1 MATEDCPSNTLQ
13 HETSVTERSPPL
25 SHDALNG
32 RPHFVEH
39 NCSNIER
46 RLEWFSRTLPTSAS
60 IECRDLWKQAAKAEQ
75 SFPVDATVAPLNVIK
90 PQRRTNV
97 QGAGIRTCSESSIT
111 GAASA
116 QTTSELPSRAQ
127 KNLRRRNRLKPSAD
141 GSNFDTQRYSCVPMQ
156 VEYTHHPRVPLRTPA
171 TAVANSRDHEAGPV
185 NAESH
190 ARMRGHPR
198 TGSMQMNSV
207 LQTQRRGENIDRS
220 VVFRTTSNTPLCP
233 SLCSDAAQEHQRCWR
248 TGGSTPIHW
257 VPWPSPDCQL
267 CQNEGAG
274 ATEMWKSI
282 LRRNQGSDRLPGHPN
297 GHIDSNGGSSEAGF
311 RLSAVEAF
319 EPRTRKPL
327 LSVAQSSHPQCDTAK
342 HAAPGPLAPGR
353 LHCFVQGP
361 VSQRYQSDSIHGR
374 RQQQRVDT
382 MMSHANI
389 EHPYQASER
398 MSMSG
403 TGKRPYPEPGSAYLH
418 SSTKS
423 KDSNQG
429 LSLCKYPGSS
439 GLQHHLHVVQ
449 LLESETRRTT
459 EAAHAS
465 AGEGLAGK
473 KKAEQKQHRTFIL
486 RSVLRRA
493 RALKPKATHLK
504 VFLVNC
510 GATTTVSRVQGGAV
524 TGWSDPARRVAEM
537 SERIAA
543 PCTYSSELT
552 TRGLPDDYES
562 EDPLTF
568 EDLGSSRNDML
579 RQWKDANLSLGEC
592 HRRRVSDLSFPAAF
606 SVSPNHPC
614 VVGEA
619 DGQRSG
625 NEFSWVDH
633 GSLEN
638 PNTLSFSSCPTED
651 QEGLVEVL
659 SKEGQKQAIAAAKLL
674 RPMRFTMIYCSDD
687 AACQEMKNVILTV
700 NRESPYVDDKR
711 LGNRRK
717 GDLAHLSN
725 AEFMRRATKAGFT
738 KETFRPPGGES
749 LEDVRE
755 RVVRFFLE
763 ALVGE
768 FLLSLNL
775 RDFIA
780 KAAMDQRRAIT
791 RTNCFTLTDVGSYC
805 ELLKVPP
812 SVQTSILTS
821 SKLLDVNGEDA
832 LLDHSVG
839 SFTGELLSFPKAHAG
854 GNPGMGHLSI
864 QDQVRVE
871 QEKLH
876 ALVGTHLPLHKS
888 KGCEQ
893 DPCEVTN
900 VVDESCCRLSIGQS
914 CTRGVAAMC
923 TTTRCDAAN
932 VVAQGSCPAWKDV
945 CHSPPEPFT
954 TQSVIN
960 GASASPKMG
969 ALQQPSDGSQAPD
982 FSAEDSVGSVR
993 AEGGHRLS
1001 CDLSSVNDALH
1012 VVMHVPSPRLGKQAA
1027 SISPFVQSDLGVC
1040 RSGTGNRFGIP
1051 VETRSAHLGSENAVY
1066 SGTGKRQRR
1075 RRRRRK
1081 RAHLTA
1087 SLDAEEGNEDTCL
1100 CPRKISKG
1108 VADSSG
1114 LLMNSHD
1121 ASAVCAERVTGN
1133 NVCLD
1138 ERGYDGVVGQD
1149 EQEEFEFASVAS
1161 CASVLYQSGLA
1172 TDDEYASGGSAI
1184 NTKINELPHEVEAND
1199 NGQGKTHPDEP
1210 DAEGN
1215 TTLRSEAFSSKIVE
1229 EILEDG
1235 QTATRCWTPLRE
1247 AQEKSEETRN
1257 LGLIHLSATTA
1268 VQPLE
1273 ITTEE
1278 TGKYET
1284 TADVGKCSWML
1295 AAPERRRGADE
1306 ACYEALKSEA
1316 VAEPSLNGFRHSRVI
1331 CHASG
1336 AEPDSSSSAKATKE
1350 CVSLS
1355 LSTNS
1360 ANTVSNMQCIE
1371 RSVVLPCV
1379 REEDCVSSS
1388 QGFSSLK
1395 SGHVLVASTLSDQQ
1409 RIMFTRFLFFEE
1421 GQKILGSRCMLPEM
1435 GACQGNAGSSG
1446 MQFDNPAGDA
1456 SPGERPQAGEHD
1468 VSVFTDLRE
1477 VPERTLEKP
1486 VQDEIGSRRAAQMD
1500 SSPPVAGEFFD
1511 PECPIEPDGTSV
1523 NRESI
1528 EVSGKIPKTNT
1539 HLQREQVTSSSSE
1552 GFSRELEN
1560 RSGDNDNGRLPVD
1573 DVKHKV
1579 IEAHATADEQS
1590 DYRKIVDRSKSG
1602 EKLMVGSFPQI
1613 VYDGEVTEDS
1623 GSRPGC
1629 CLEEFLHDV
1638 LVEYDSDV
1646 PPVRQRKEQTRP
1658 SGAAGDGGRCERM
1671 EQQGGLSLRDS
1682 HSLSQCSRRLQAESD
1697 CVAVSFPPSG
1707 CALLPSSTTS
1717 VDDVNELTAERGS
1730 CHSPYQNCQTM
1741 PISSPRRGKKLSEV
1755 NSGSLLPTWIAGGVC
1770 EGKTSCVSSSP
1781 VNNETCVARPDPG
1794 ANDFTNWLSAK
1805 ERTDHI
1811 YPVTDYCRDGPASG
1825 QDAAEMCVKQFS
1837 ETCQRRPFPAS
1848 VKDRGDACGACQLPP
1863 ELQTPFVLGDL
1874 VTSEP
1879 EAPSEPSM
1887 PHKCFDGY
1895 SIFSPALGR
1904 TRSTLLHVDGVDAMG
1919 GDASFYFRHASESCR
1934 DTRWTKPARG
1944 RIEQNHHSDCEEHY
1958 SSRIPLSRWRQP
1970 CGAKVVLP
1978 LIRNRFL
1985 LRPAHSAPSLRT
1997 CDKAIPWLQPPVA
2010 SVKPREEPESQ
2021 PKWHTTR
2028 LLRSRSLLDSK
2039 YSDRG
2044 TPRIPEV
2051 RASTSAVAECVCER
2065 EALTN
2070 HDRKE
2075 RFKVHNPKQ
2084 DEDAVSGTEPV
2095 VVQRRPPSTVRLS
2108 AYGAMPAAEGR
2119 KPRGAARRCRAA
2131 LITNEARQHFDSM
2144 RQRQNSLNVTSES
2157 ATREKNISCCSALK
2171 TQSGH
2176 NLRKDTARFVTD
2188 LVHSFAAALTECA
2201 SAGFSPPSASLAH
2214 DCSST
2219 GCGTNSNDS
2228 SSNIEESDGI
2238 GGTGSDGFSGTG
2250 SDSGWASTT
2259 YRGTAQTAKRS
2270 LSSLSRTE
2278 RTCVGNTA
2286 RHNDADVGFRTE
2298 QAKLCE
2304 GRHMG
2309 NACGGGA
2316 GACGRSTALEE
2327 PEDSMAVRGLNLRHW
2342 SGSWLG
2348 SLLARIGPSSRY
2360 NNTGAAESCGSSGTE
2375 LVSLETEHEV
2385 RSPSEDADAHCKKAK
2400 EAVVKGMSGT
2410 GGARD
2415 NVWNDGH
2422 TRVSLRGYRV
2432 LLLMKRTVAQCVAA
2446 SVASGLWL
2454 PSVSSLE
2461 AGFTK
2466 ACPQTDQASTT
2477 GNSSVEDRD
2486 GDTTKSGCLAVLVIT
2501 RECVIRELLQAL
2513 CGRRFGNTIKA
2524 GSITVLD
2531 VYTRRTGNTE
2541 LQRSL
2546 GRRRS
2551 EAWTWLTG
2559 RGSSVHQYLNDGRVQ
2574 SIGAVGKGRGP
2585 HASTCCSLNR
2595 SLSDSYD
2602 ASTASVQAEQRHV
2615 GGPEGFP
2622 CEWGNGEETSHT
2634 GTQAQEF
2641 DKSDGLKFDAK
2652 TTEGTVAESSSSL
2665 SRDEFSKCGHTESEA
2680 GTRVQACN
2688 GVPSSRRQVDC
2699 GESEA
2704 RCSEDFMAVP
2714 RFSWEC
2720 EHCSVNDDENVQKGG
2735 FKSDAP
2741 RRSQLHEDGI
2751 RHGKIGRSR
2760 TMSGTIGSQ
2769 CSMKKTVGRR
2779 VYGSSLCGTC
2789 SAEHSLRG
2797 IEKSPR
2803 KVSEIDDEE
2812 VSVDLSD
2819 LKLLAAPYKSTRPFA
2834 SEQRVEAVDALLSRV
2849 QCWVEVFNKKE

>member
-25 SHDALNG
+25 LHDALNG

-75 SFPVDATVAPLNVIK
+75 SFPVDATLAPLNVIK

-156 VEYTHHPRVPLRTPA
+156 VEYTHHPRVPLRTTA

-257 VPWPSPDCQL
+257 VPWPSPDCHL

-374 RQQQRVDT
+374 GQQQRVDT

-459 EAAHAS
+459 ETAHAS

-821 SKLLDVNGEDA
+821 SKLLDVNG
-832 LLDHSVG
+832 
-839 SFTGELLSFPKAHAG
+839 
-854 GNPGMGHLSI
+854 
-864 QDQVRVE
+864 
-871 QEKLH
+871 
-876 ALVGTHLPLHKS
+876 
-888 KGCEQ
+888 
-893 DPCEVTN
+893 
-900 VVDESCCRLSIGQS
+900 
-914 CTRGVAAMC
+914 
-923 TTTRCDAAN
+923 
-932 VVAQGSCPAWKDV
+932 
-945 CHSPPEPFT
+945 
-954 TQSVIN
+954 
-960 GASASPKMG
+960 
-969 ALQQPSDGSQAPD
+969 
-982 FSAEDSVGSVR
+982 
-993 AEGGHRLS
+993 
-1001 CDLSSVNDALH
+1001 
-1012 VVMHVPSPRLGKQAA
+1012 
-1027 SISPFVQSDLGVC
+1027 
-1040 RSGTGNRFGIP
+1040 
-1051 VETRSAHLGSENAVY
+1051 
-1066 SGTGKRQRR
+1066 KRQRR

-1121 ASAVCAERVTGN
+1121 ASAVSAERVTGN

-1316 VAEPSLNGFRHSRVI
+1316 VAEPSLNAFRHSRVI

-1355 LSTNS
+1355 LSTTNS

-1658 SGAAGDGGRCERM
+1658 SGAEGDGGRCERM

-1825 QDAAEMCVKQFS
+1825 QDATEMCVKQFS

-2051 RASTSAVAECVCER
+2051 RASTSAVSECVCER

-2270 LSSLSRTE
+2270 LSSLSRIE
-2278 RTCVGNTA
+2278 RTCVGNSA

-2665 SRDEFSKCGHTESEA
+2665 SRDQFSKCGHTESEA

-2803 KVSEIDDEE
+2803 RVSEIDDEE